1 MPAATLTAGRAGGS
15 ERNLGLAR
23 DMHVVLVRKIDNIDG
38 VGHSSYEYKVF
49 ARSDRS

>member
-1 MPAATLTAGRAGGS
+1 MPAATLATGRAGGS

-38 VGHSSYEYKVF
+38 VEHSSYEYKLLV
-49 ARSDRS
+49 RSNRS